1 MGVGIRTPPS
11 TSSLAEIN
19 GSSLQLRNRG
29 WVSVTKSMRVREN
42 EPLLP
47 TLISARRE

>member
-1 MGVGIRTPPS
+1 MGVGIRIPPS

-29 WVSVTKSMRVREN
+29 VGVGDEKHASQRE
-42 EPLLP
+42 
-47 TLISARRE
+47 